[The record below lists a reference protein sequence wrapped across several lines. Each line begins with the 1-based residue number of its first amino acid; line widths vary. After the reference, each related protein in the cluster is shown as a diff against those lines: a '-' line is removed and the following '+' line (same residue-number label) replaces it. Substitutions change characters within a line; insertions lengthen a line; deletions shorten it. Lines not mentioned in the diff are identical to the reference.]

1 MSDDYQRI
9 EVITGA
15 ARRRWWTTEEKL
27 RIVEETLRS
36 GGSISMLARRH
47 GVAPNLLY
55 RWRRLMTEGGAVAVQ
70 ADDAVTGN
78 AELRRLEERMRE
90 LERQLG
96 RKTLEVEILKEAL
109 ARSRTNRACSRRR
122 RSGTISG
129 EGRGRD
135 ARGVALQP
143 GRTTGRGREAASAPS
158 QSARRGGPAAG
169 APAGRCATHL
179 RLSADHGAPEPRSRR
194 PTTSA
199 SIG

>member
-15 ARRRWWTTEEKL
+15 ARRRRWTTEEKL

-36 GGSISMLARRH
+36 GESISILARRH

-90 LERQLG
+90 
-96 RKTLEVEILKEAL
+96 AL
-109 ARSRTNRACSRRR
+109 ARTRTKKPSLLATSPL
-122 RSGTISG
+122 
-129 EGRGRD
+129 RGDFR
-135 ARGVALQP
+135 
-143 GRTTGRGREAASAPS
+143 
-158 QSARRGGPAAG
+158 
-169 APAGRCATHL
+169 
-179 RLSADHGAPEPRSRR
+179 
-194 PTTSA
+194 
-199 SIG
+199 